1 MTPEIACAVVFGLLV
16 IIGVAIIIYKI
27 RKMTKQTMEDVG
39 DFAVRAA
46 ESESKRADA
55 ALVEVAEL
63 RSEAEEIKK
72 ELEERHEAEKGKHDA
87 VDRADDHAGVD
98 SVIFDERR

>member
-1 MTPEIACAVVFGLLV
+1 MTPKIACAVVFGLLV
-16 IIGVAIIIYKI
+16 IIGVAIIIYRI
-27 RKMTKQTMEDVG
+27 RKMTKQAIEDVG
-39 DFAVRAA
+39 DFAARAA

-63 RSEAEEIKK
+63 RREAEEIKK